1 MINQQSNSN
10 ANLKQ
15 KRRLKV
21 KVVAATVPDA
31 DYATLMQQK
40 LNYPS
45 EEINLENYQKVTG
58 IITYIANKGRF
69 DVQSVC

>member
-1 MINQQSNSN
+1 
-10 ANLKQ
+10 
-15 KRRLKV
+15 V

-31 DYATLMQQK
+31 DYATMTHQK

-58 IITYIANKGRF
+58 ITITYIANKGRF
-69 DVQSVC
+69 DVQNVC